1 MTGIVGIPIPLPR
14 DRRRPTLREIARL
27 LVAAREIEKMH
38 IHATADNCP
47 AHGMLA
53 HLAAP
58 ALIEILPRRLR
69 NNEQMHKRITAPA
82 AREYARRVDA

>member
-1 MTGIVGIPIPLPR
+1 MTGMVGLGIPLPH

-27 LVAAREIEKMH
+27 LIVAREIEKMH

-53 HLAAP
+53 HVAAP

-69 NNEQMHKRITAPA
+69 NDREMHDRITAPA
-82 AREYARRVDA
+82 AREYARLADA